1 MRKLLPILWV
11 MLCALPMSVSAQF
24 FLWEG
29 DLNSDWNNPG
39 NWVAL
44 APGTF
49 PQLPTD
55 VVIITLNPNNPYP
68 ELVSNIGIGTIIT
81 TLGSSIALNGFTLTV
96 SDGNI
101 TGSTI
106 EDGKLVHAGTSTLNI
121 SGSTFNNI
129 VFDKTSSGV
138 TNFQNGNTIN
148 FFPGNHIQM
157 LAGAGSVNMGVNA
170 GDVFTGNALFINS
183 SNSILTIGFEGASVF
198 DSDVVLVQDNP
209 IGEIVFGGMGGTSTL
224 TNGAMDAFGV
234 FDGTLFL
241 GGIIQ
246 QNAAVASIIGN
257 SLLGYP
263 HTLDIENSE
272 FAGDLVAISLGT
284 LSVMNTKIEGSGNYL
299 EAPDITEIKQSVFE
313 NAAIVKNVTALVSD
327 VWFGGNKYD
336 NCTVVNESSLDIQL
350 NVTEADTFYNQAAF
364 DNIGSGLLRIATADS
379 SYFAGNIIINNTSSQ
394 GIVIGN
400 NAAGNRATI
409 AGNIKTITGFTAGP
423 LELSRVDQLAA
434 TPNDTLR
441 GTGLFVRNSR
451 VRGDFSYLASGG
463 NTRILSSTFD
473 RTNIFRSPNMS
484 QMQQSTFSPVAG
496 TSTTFLKTGN
506 APAPITWF
514 GGNTF
519 GVVNIINSGNN
530 VLSLAGTSPDTF
542 NGKATFRQTGV
553 TGNLI
558 PCSIANCLFRDTIST
573 LGTTNKIIFGSPATG
588 NAIIDG
594 NSAQV
599 LQGDAG
605 LEPEFRRLVM
615 NTTGTLQL
623 DIPLNILTSS
633 TFTNGRILSSST
645 NPVIYATTAVPPATG
660 SNASHVDGPI
670 RRGGT
675 GNFRFV
681 TGDNGKYAPV
691 EIIPSGAFGIFE
703 VEYFNASYS
712 SVAVDGSL
720 DHVSTCEYWDISRPG
735 AGDPVDLTMTWDDVR
750 SCGINDLT
758 SLTVAHWN
766 GAMWTNMPVT
776 VIGALPSG
784 TITVSGVSSFSPFTL
799 ASTNAANPLPI
810 ELLYF
815 DAQPNGKAVNLLWA
829 TATEQNNDY
838 FSIERSRDGVKFD
851 EILRTPGA
859 GNSTERKD
867 YSDVDTRPLSGLSY
881 YRLRQTDFNGETTVS
896 QVVAVRME
904 GEDKDIKVFPNPA
917 DDFFFVET
925 SADLATLRIRLLN
938 HIGQTVPLAPQVQAG
953 RLAYNVNGL
962 PAGVYYIEVQQDT
975 GTQSRKVI
983 VR

>member
-1 MRKLLPILWV
+1 MRKLLPLLWV
-11 MLCALPMSVSAQF
+11 MLCALPMSISAQQIF
-24 FLWEG
+24 IWEG
-29 DLNSDWNNPG
+29 GISSDWNVG
-39 NWVAL
+39 ANWT
-44 APGTF
+44 TF
-49 PQLPTD
+49 GPDFIPNDPTHIAVVIPRLNNPQL
-55 VVIITLNPNNPYP
+55 NA
-68 ELVSNIGIGTIIT
+68 NIQVGTIFT
-81 TLGSSIALNGFTLTV
+81 TFAASVNLNAWTLTV
-96 SDGNI
+96 GGGDI
-101 TGSTI
+101 TSSLFSNGR
-106 EDGKLVHAGTSTLNI
+106 VNHTSVANLNI
-121 SGSTFNNI
+121 GGSTFNDI
-129 VFDKTSSGV
+129 VFEKMGMGMSVQATLFGV
-138 TNFQNGNTIN
+138 VNGDT
-148 FFPGNHIQM
+148 
-157 LAGAGSVNMGVNA
+157 
-170 GDVFTGNALFINS
+170 FTGNARFINS
-183 SNSILTIGFEGASVF
+183 SSGTITIGFEGASTF
-198 DSDVVLVQDNP
+198 DGDVILEQNTP
-209 IGEIVFGGMGGTSTL
+209 LGEIIFGAGGGTSTL
-224 TNGAMDAFGV
+224 TNGSINGTAIH
-234 FDGTLFL
+234 DGTLYL

-246 QNAAVASIIGN
+246 QNVGVSSIIGN
-257 SLLGYP
+257 PMMGYP
-263 HTLDIENSE
+263 HTLDIESSE

-284 LSVMNTKIEGSGNYL
+284 LTVMNAKVEGPGNYL
-299 EAPDITEIKQSVFE
+299 EAPEITEIKQSVFV
-313 NAAIVKNVTALVSD
+313 NTAIKKNITALASD
-327 VWFGGNKYD
+327 VWFGSNKYD
-336 NCTVVNESSLDIQL
+336 NCRVVNESSFDIQL
-350 NVTEADTFYNQAAF
+350 NVTKADTFYNQAAF
-364 DNIGSGLLRIATADS
+364 DNIGSGLLWIAAADS
-379 SYFAGNIIINNTSSQ
+379 SYFAGNIIINNTSAK
-394 GIVIGN
+394 GIAIGN
-400 NAAGNRATI
+400 NLAGNRTTI
-409 AGNIKTITGFTAGP
+409 AGNIKTTGYNTG
-423 LELSRVDQLAA
+423 LLDLSRVDQLAI

-484 QMQQSTFSPVAG
+484 QMQLSTFSPVAG
-496 TSTTFLKTGN
+496 TSTTFLKTGGN
-506 APAPITWF
+506 SPNSITWS

-519 GVVNIINSGNN
+519 GIVNIINGGNDN
-530 VLSLAGTSPDTF
+530 LLLAGTNPDTF
-542 NGKATFRQTGV
+542 NGKATFRQTGAS
-553 TGNLI
+553 GSLN
-558 PCSIANCLFRDTIST
+558 PCSSGNCLFRDTIST
-573 LGTTNKIIFGSPATG
+573 LGTTKKITFGGATTG

-599 LQGDAG
+599 LQGASG

-623 DIPLNILTSS
+623 DIPLIILNSS

-645 NPVIYATTAVPPATG
+645 NPVIYGSLALSPAPGTG
-660 SNASHVDGPI
+660 SDASHVDGPI

-675 GNFRFV
+675 GNFRFA

-691 EIIPSGAFGIFE
+691 EIVPSGVFGVFE

-712 SVAVDGSL
+712 SVAIDGSL

-799 ASTNAANPLPI
+799 ASTNTANPLPI

-815 DAQPNGKAVNLLWA
+815 DAQPNGKVVNLHWA

-838 FSIERSRDGVKFD
+838 FSIERSRDGLKFD

-881 YRLRQTDFNGETTVS
+881 YRLRQTDFNGESTVS

>member
-1 MRKLLPILWV
+1 MRKLLPIIWV
-11 MLCALPMSVSAQF
+11 VLCALPMSLSAQLF
-24 FLWEG
+24 VWQGSLS
-29 DLNSDWNNPG
+29 SDWNNPG
-39 NWVAL
+39 NWLAS

-55 VVIITLNPNNPYP
+55 IAVVIPALNDP
-68 ELVSNIGIGTIIT
+68 ELTTNIGIGTIIT
-81 TLGSSIALNGFTLTV
+81 TLGVSIDLGGLTLTV
-96 SDGNI
+96 KGGDI
-101 TGSTI
+101 TGTTLG
-106 EDGKLVHAGTSTLNI
+106 DGKLVHDGTSTLNI
-121 SGSTFNNI
+121 SGSTFDNI
-129 VFDKTSSGV
+129 VFDKTGSGV

-198 DSDVVLVQDNP
+198 NSDVVLVLDNP
-209 IGEIVFGGMGGTSTL
+209 IGEIVFGSMGGTSTL

-234 FDGTLFL
+234 FDGTLYL

-246 QNAAVASIIGN
+246 QNAAVTSVIGN
-257 SLLGYP
+257 ILLGYP

-284 LSVMNTKIEGSGNYL
+284 LSVMNTKMEGFGNYL
-299 EAPDITEIKQSVFE
+299 EAPEITEIKQSVFV
-313 NAAIVKNVTALVSD
+313 NTAIKKNITGLVSD

-336 NCTVVNESSLDIQL
+336 NCTVVNESSFDIQL

-364 DNIGSGLLRIATADS
+364 DNIGSGMLWIAAADS
-379 SYFAGNIIINNTSSQ
+379 SYFAGNIIINNTSAN
-394 GIVIGN
+394 GIIVGN

-409 AGNIKTITGFTAGP
+409 AGNIKTTGYNNGL
-423 LELSRVDQLAA
+423 LELSRVDQLAV

-441 GTGLFVRNSR
+441 GTGLVVRNSR

-484 QMQQSTFSPVAG
+484 QMQQSTFSTVAG
-496 TSTTFLKTGN
+496 TSTTFLKTGPAVN
-506 APAPITWF
+506 AWF

-519 GVVNIINSGNN
+519 GIVNIINSGNGT
-530 VLSLAGTSPDTF
+530 LSLAGTNSDTF
-542 NGKATFRQTGV
+542 NGKATFRQTGLMGV
-553 TGNLI
+553 LT
-558 PCSIANCLFRDTIST
+558 PCSTANCLFRDTIST
-573 LGTTNKIIFGSPATG
+573 LGTTNKIIFGSLVSG
-588 NAIIDG
+588 SAIIDG

-605 LEPEFRRLVM
+605 LEPEFHRLVM

-633 TFTNGRILSSST
+633 TFTNGRILSSSA
-645 NPVIYATTAVPPATG
+645 NPVIYATTAVPPAAG
-660 SNASHVDGPI
+660 SVASHVDGPI
-670 RRGGT
+670 RRTGT

-681 TGDNGKYAPV
+681 TGNNGKYAPV
-691 EIIPSGAFGIFE
+691 EIIPSGAFGVFE

-712 SVAVDGSL
+712 SDAVDGSL

-735 AGDPVDLTMTWDDVR
+735 AGDPVSLVMTWDDTR

-766 GAMWTNMPVT
+766 GAVWTNLPVT
-776 VIGALPSG
+776 VMGALPSG
-784 TITVSGVSSFSPFTL
+784 TITASGVSSFSPFTL
-799 ASTNAANPLPI
+799 ASTNTANPLPI

-838 FSIERSRDGVKFD
+838 FSIERSRDGVKFE

-859 GNSTERKD
+859 GNSTERKE
-867 YSDVDTRPLSGLSY
+867 YKEVDTRPLSGLSY

-904 GEDKDIKVFPNPA
+904 GEDKDIRVFPNPA